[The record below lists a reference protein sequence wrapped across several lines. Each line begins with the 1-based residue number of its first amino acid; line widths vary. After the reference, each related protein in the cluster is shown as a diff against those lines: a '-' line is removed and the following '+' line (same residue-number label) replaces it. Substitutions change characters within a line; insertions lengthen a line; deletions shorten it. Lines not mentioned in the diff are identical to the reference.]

1 MDKASIIKDAIEYI
15 ELLNNEEQRIQAE
28 ILELESGGAQL
39 FYSDHQAESTAFSAS
54 KPIKRSRTMENYYDS
69 CVSSSA
75 PSSTSFV
82 MPPSSPIELLEVSR
96 SLSLSRSLYR
106 FLCIYGGDLIRI
118 MN

>member
-15 ELLNNEEQRIQAE
+15 ESLNNEEQRIQAE
-28 ILELESGGAQL
+28 ILELESGGAAQL

-75 PSSTSFV
+75 PSSNSFV

-96 SLSLSRSLYR
+96 SLSLSL
-106 FLCIYGGDLIRI
+106 
-118 MN
+118 